1 MTRRFDESTED
12 EAASAGGS
20 SPDAASPDQ
29 TEGDALPGPG
39 TRWEITEGTAW
50 VSSPTDPAHTY
61 AARPPLQGPVVLTG
75 PAHDLWTA
83 WAEGLDLEEAV
94 ALMQARYDG
103 DPEQIRADARSLA
116 QRLLEAG
123 MLRRR
128 DG

>member
-1 MTRRFDESTED
+1 MTRISDDGAED
-12 EAASAGGS
+12 WPDSLGGS
-20 SPDAASPDQ
+20 SPDPASPDPAA
-29 TEGDALPGPG
+29 GDAAPGPG

-50 VSSPTDPAHTY
+50 VSSPADPARTY

-83 WAEGLDLEEAV
+83 WAQGLDLEHTV
-94 ALMQARYDG
+94 ALMQRRYDG
-103 DPEQIRADARSLA
+103 DPAQIRSDAWALA

-128 DG
+128 DD